1 MYEYFNKNPQ
11 GNYRAGDCVI
21 RAISIVTGDSW
32 EDIYDDLCDEGK
44 YLGDWGNNNG
54 VWDVYLRRRGF
65 RRYVCSNNCPYC
77 YSVADFA
84 KEHPYGKYI
93 VATGKHV
100 VAVVNG
106 NYIDSWDSGNEVPI
120 YYYKI

>member
-1 MYEYFNKNPQ
+1 MTIFAMKES
-11 GNYRAGDCVI
+11 
-21 RAISIVTGDSW
+21 ISEIG
-32 EDIYDDLCDEGK
+32 
-44 YLGDWGNNNG
+44 GNNNG

-77 YSVADFA
+77 YSIADFA